1 MVLRGKSAAAGIVT
15 GGIYIYNSEIFTP
28 SESFIPS
35 GEEQAHLDR
44 YQFVKKLVIEELEA
58 IRLSME
64 KLDPAKALIFEA
76 QKEIADDIVINEEI
90 PAKILNDKWAGDWAI
105 HKVYEGVISLL
116 RLTKD
121 AIISERTADFD
132 DVRSQLLKFWYAGD
146 LDRKKN
152 EGLSRLTEPVIIV
165 SYDLKPSDTASLD
178 KDKVLAILT
187 ETGGETCHTAIIA
200 RSYGIPAVLGIEG
213 LLGKVK
219 QGQYA
224 AVNAAEGTVIIDPSD
239 DVISDFKKKS
249 ELFKLD
255 MAAAKSFRDR
265 ECRMKSGE
273 KVDIGLNVSTA
284 FENEDELK
292 AQKYSDYA
300 GLLRT
305 EFLFLGRNDAPPEDE
320 QFAYYRNILECFG
333 KKPVILRALDIGAD
347 KQVPYLN
354 IKREENPFL
363 GIRGIRYCFENLKI
377 FTTQLRAVLRSSVYG
392 NLWLMLPM
400 IGSIEEIIK
409 AKEIIEQVKID
420 LKKEKKPFGDFKL
433 GIMIE
438 VPSIALIADAAARE
452 ADFASIGTNDL
463 CQYVCAADRANSFA
477 ESYYNQFHPA
487 MFRLL
492 KQINSAFTAACKP
505 LSICGELGSDTLAA
519 PVLIG
524 LGFRKLS
531 MGAASIAE
539 IKRRIASITLEQAEK
554 AAGEVLKM
562 TTVEEVKKYL
572 SSI

>member
-1 MVLRGKSAAAGIVT
+1 MILKGKSAAAGIVT
-15 GGIYIYNSEIFTP
+15 GSIYIYNDETFTP
-28 SESFIPS
+28 SESFIPL

-58 IRLSME
+58 VRLTME